1 MSKHPILNLKLC
13 AENYFSPRFPY
24 GNHAPPLSSFS
35 FLYTFCLY
43 AFMPMCPVPY
53 CFFLCRVLCLVAF
66 SCASLPYALCLI
78 ALCLFLCLVLRSLV
92 LCVLCLVFLLHCL
105 VPYCLFLSLVPC
117 AFFFC
122 LVFCALLPC
131 CLVAFS

>member
-66 SCASLPYALCLI
+66 SCASLPYALCL
-78 ALCLFLCLVLRSLV
+78 FLCLVPRCLV
-92 LCVLCLVFLLHCL
+92 LCVLCLVILLHCL
-105 VPYCLFLSLVPC
+105 VPYCLFMSLVPC